1 MLWGY
6 LKIHKG
12 FSFMILDCLELF
24 VYVIMMFLQTVIITI
39 EINNQSIHN
48 NMDSFI

>member
-1 MLWGY
+1 MGRY

-12 FSFMILDCLELF
+12 FSFIILDCLDLDC
-24 VYVIMMFLQTVIITI
+24 YVIMMFSQTVIITI